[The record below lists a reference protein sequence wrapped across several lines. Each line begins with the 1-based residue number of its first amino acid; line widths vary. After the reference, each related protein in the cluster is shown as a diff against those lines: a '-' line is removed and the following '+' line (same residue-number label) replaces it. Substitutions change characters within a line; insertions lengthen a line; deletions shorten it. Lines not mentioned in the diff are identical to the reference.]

1 MPIITI
7 PRLNDALKEIDKF
20 QRDKKEGKLK
30 PSNFAS
36 KRLEQKSSGIASKEN
51 VIVLSQDDEFN
62 RKILE
67 RAKINVFLI
76 NEDLETRDYSKQRNS
91 GLNEVL
97 AELAAKN
104 KIKIGINLEKIIKK
118 DKREQAKSL
127 ARLAQNIILCKKAK
141 AELILFSED
150 KVKDRRAILSLLLTL
165 GLDTKRAEKAIQ
177 ESF

>member
-1 MPIITI
+1 MPLITTPKI
-7 PRLNDALKEIDKF
+7 NDALKEIA
-20 QRDKKEGKLK
+20 KLK
-30 PSNFAS
+30 S
-36 KRLEQKSSGIASKEN
+36 KAER

-67 RAKINVFLI
+67 NKNIDIFLI
-76 NEDLETRDYSKQRNS
+76 NEELESKDYSKQRNS

-104 KIKIGINLEKIIKK
+104 NIKIGIDIEKIIKK
-118 DKREQAKSL
+118 GKKEQAKSL
-127 ARLAQNIILCKKAK
+127 SRLAQNIMLCKKAK
-141 AELILFSED
+141 ADLIIFSESKLKD
-150 KVKDRRAILSLLLTL
+150 KRAILSLLLTL